1 LKLRHQN
8 LKGLKRK
15 DGILTK
21 CPIFDNQKKNMKIEV
36 SNGEI
41 IDKLTIIQIKL
52 ERISDSSKLA
62 NLKKEFDILKD
73 AAAKIIDV
81 KHPLYLSLYKV
92 NCELWDIEDHIRDL
106 ERRKDFGNDFVETA
120 RSVYFKNDLRS
131 EIKREINILTSSGLI
146 EEKSYEK
153 Y

>member
-1 LKLRHQN
+1 
-8 LKGLKRK
+8 
-15 DGILTK
+15 
-21 CPIFDNQKKNMKIEV
+21 MKIEV

-52 ERISDSSKLA
+52 ERIKDKAKLKNLQKEYNELTEVSSSIISASD
-62 NLKKEFDILKD
+62 E
-73 AAAKIIDV
+73 
-81 KHPLYLSLYKV
+81 LYRSLYEI

-106 ERRKDFGNDFVETA
+106 ERKKDFGDDFIATA
-120 RSVYFKNDLRS
+120 RAVYVKNDRRS
-131 EIKREINILTSSGLI
+131 EIKRAINIKTSSGLI

>member
-1 LKLRHQN
+1 
-8 LKGLKRK
+8 
-15 DGILTK
+15 
-21 CPIFDNQKKNMKIEV
+21 MKIEV

-52 ERISDSSKLA
+52 ERIKDESKLR
-62 NLKKEFDILKD
+62 NLMKEYEELKNAGAFILNMED
-73 AAAKIIDV
+73 
-81 KHPLYLSLYKV
+81 PLYKALYDV

-106 ERRKDFGNDFVETA
+106 ERNKNFGETFINTA
-120 RSVYFKNDLRS
+120 RSVYFKNDRRS
-131 EIKREINILTSSGLI
+131 EIKREINNKTASGFS

>member
-1 LKLRHQN
+1 
-8 LKGLKRK
+8 
-15 DGILTK
+15 
-21 CPIFDNQKKNMKIEV
+21 MKIEV

-52 ERISDSSKLA
+52 GRIKDEAKLKNLQKEYNELTEVSSSIISASD
-62 NLKKEFDILKD
+62 E
-73 AAAKIIDV
+73 
-81 KHPLYLSLYKV
+81 LYRSLYEI

-106 ERRKDFGNDFVETA
+106 ERKKDFGDDFIATA
-120 RSVYFKNDLRS
+120 RSVYFKNDRRS
-131 EIKREINILTSSGLI
+131 EIKRAINIKTSSGLI

>member
-1 LKLRHQN
+1 
-8 LKGLKRK
+8 
-15 DGILTK
+15 
-21 CPIFDNQKKNMKIEV
+21 MKIEV

-52 ERISDSSKLA
+52 ERIKDKGKLV
-62 NLKKEFDILKD
+62 NLKKEYEELISISSLILSTSD
-73 AAAKIIDV
+73 
-81 KHPLYLSLYKV
+81 PLYIALYEV

-106 ERRKDFGNDFVETA
+106 ERKKDFSDEFIATA
-120 RSVYFKNDLRS
+120 RAVYVKNDRRS
-131 EIKREINILTSSGLI
+131 ELKREINIKTLSGLI

>member
-1 LKLRHQN
+1 
-8 LKGLKRK
+8 
-15 DGILTK
+15 
-21 CPIFDNQKKNMKIEV
+21 MKIEV

-52 ERISDSSKLA
+52 ERIKDKVKRA
-62 NLKKEFDILKD
+62 NLRKEYNELNT
-73 AAAKIIDV
+73 ASSSIIKTSD
-81 KHPLYLSLYKV
+81 PLYMSLYNV

-106 ERRKDFGNDFVETA
+106 ERKKDFGEDFILTA
-120 RSVYFKNDLRS
+120 RSVYIKNDKRS
-131 EIKREINILTSSGLI
+131 ELKREINIKTSSGLI

>member
-1 LKLRHQN
+1 
-8 LKGLKRK
+8 
-15 DGILTK
+15 
-21 CPIFDNQKKNMKIEV
+21 MKIEV

-52 ERISDSSKLA
+52 ERIKDKAKLV
-62 NLKKEFDILKD
+62 NLQKEYDELIQCFIFNHSVLLILY
-73 AAAKIIDV
+73 IQL
-81 KHPLYLSLYKV
+81 LYEV

-106 ERRKDFGNDFVETA
+106 ERKKDFGDDFISTA
-120 RSVYFKNDLRS
+120 RAVYFKNDKRS
-131 EIKREINILTSSGLI
+131 EIKREINIKTSSGLI

>member
-1 LKLRHQN
+1 
-8 LKGLKRK
+8 
-15 DGILTK
+15 
-21 CPIFDNQKKNMKIEV
+21 MKIEV

-52 ERISDSSKLA
+52 ERIKDDAKLK
-62 NLKKEFDILKD
+62 NLRREFDILTE
-73 AAAKIIDV
+73 AASSILSTSD
-81 KHPLYLSLYKV
+81 PLYKSLYDV

-106 ERRKDFGNDFVETA
+106 ERNKDFGKDFTETA
-120 RSVYFKNDLRS
+120 RSVYIKNDRRS
-131 EIKREINILTSSGLI
+131 EIKRMINVKTSSGLI